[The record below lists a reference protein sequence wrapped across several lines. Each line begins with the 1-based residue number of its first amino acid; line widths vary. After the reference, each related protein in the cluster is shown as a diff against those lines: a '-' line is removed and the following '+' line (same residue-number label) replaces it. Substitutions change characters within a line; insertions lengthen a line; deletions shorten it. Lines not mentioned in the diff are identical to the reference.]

1 MPFDQP
7 GRPPSACLTVSRSR
21 PRAPPQPRPKLR
33 PPCPETPPPS
43 SLTPG
48 ARERHPVQHPKRG
61 KSVRAETWSKES
73 VRVAPGQSSSS
84 ISAVHLCGGRD
95 TRPALRSD
103 SCALYSRRRV
113 IVSSLRE
120 VLEGWGCKLHTKCVL
135 LHYARKIYTEKKYT
149 KKLTEVKQWKFCSL
163 SASSVWL

>member
-113 IVSSLRE
+113 LLVVFEKCLNAAVVNFIRNVCYSIMRGKFTLR
-120 VLEGWGCKLHTKCVL
+120 KNI
-135 LHYARKIYTEKKYT
+135 RK
-149 KKLTEVKQWKFCSL
+149 S
-163 SASSVWL
+163 